1 MGILRAL
8 RRNRLLVFAVVA
20 SLALLL
26 SVAFVF
32 DFHLAGIVAFLWQCV
47 LMIVA
52 MIVCAAVLF
61 ALLLVL
67 RALLGRGAD

>member
-8 RRNRLLVFAVVA
+8 RRNRLLVFAV
-20 SLALLL
+20 
-26 SVAFVF
+26 
-32 DFHLAGIVAFLWQCV
+32 VAFLWQCV